1 MSGYLDKWEE
11 KQYSTLILTPVSSVN
26 ICLCTVDY
34 AHHKLSRS
42 LNKMRLLNSYVGSI
56 TQSSVPNRTAN
67 TKHCAVQYSEMAG
80 TS

>member
-11 KQYSTLILTPVSSVN
+11 KQYIDFDTSSSVN